1 MPSRFRSATNRVP
14 LTHDPPRTHPRRCLL
29 RQQLMD
35 PFVLGAG
42 VYIAGGVLLL
52 LVLILIAAP
61 ILG

>member
-1 MPSRFRSATNRVP
+1 
-14 LTHDPPRTHPRRCLL
+14 
-29 RQQLMD
+29 MD